1 MSVSHQNLTM
11 KLTRLLLPVFAL
23 CAAASVSFAQSPK
36 IVVVDLGVLYD
47 GHHKTVAFNQQMD
60 EDEKTANAKI
70 EELNTAG
77 NALIAQYQEQLKVF
91 ESAESTEAQKDE
103 ATTKGQ
109 ELVQQIQE
117 KQQELA
123 AVRQQSAQYFQGRI
137 QAFRD
142 ELLQEITTV
151 ATEVAKEQGADFLF
165 DKAGATMAGLPSLLY
180 AKESHDIT
188 AAVAARIE
196 DNKQTVSFPAP

>member
-1 MSVSHQNLTM
+1 M
-11 KLTRLLLPVFAL
+11 KLTRSLISAL
-23 CAAASVSFAQSPK
+23 AFSVVATAAFAQSPK

-60 EDEKTANAKI
+60 ADEKTANAKI
-70 EELNTAG
+70 EELNNAG
-77 NALIAQYQEQLKVF
+77 NDLIAQYQEQLKVF
-91 ESAESTEAQKDE
+91 EAADSTEAQKNE

-109 ELVQQIQE
+109 ELVEQIQQ

-123 AVRQQSAQYFQGRI
+123 DVRQKSAQYFQARI

-151 ATEVAKEQGADFLF
+151 ATEVAKEQNADFLF

-180 AKESHDIT
+180 AKDSHDIT
-188 AAVAARIE
+188 ATVAARIE
-196 DNKQTVSFPAP
+196 AGKDAVSFPTPTP